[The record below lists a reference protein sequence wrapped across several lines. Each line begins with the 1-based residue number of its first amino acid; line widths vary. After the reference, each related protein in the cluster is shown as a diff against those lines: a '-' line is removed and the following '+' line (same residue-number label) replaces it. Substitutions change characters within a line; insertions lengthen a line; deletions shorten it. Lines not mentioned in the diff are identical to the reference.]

1 MLMFGILATILVF
14 AFLIFFHEL
23 GHFLLARSL
32 GIGVKT
38 FSLGF
43 GPALFSRTWGKTS
56 CQVAA
61 VPLGGFVSL
70 VGETPEAEI
79 PEPFTPAESFTLR
92 PARQR
97 FLVILAGPL
106 FNLLLAWILCWGLL
120 WVNGLSEIPP
130 VVGAILNDS
139 PAAASPLQPGDRVLA
154 LNDTPVRSWE
164 DLPRFMRRNKGLP
177 VTFTVARADAPPRTF
192 VLTPALISQT
202 TPEGETFESWGI
214 GIQSGPASHREL
226 SLIRAAGAGFAQTA
240 DMAALIWTSLADLVS
255 GHESLQNL
263 GGPVLIVRSL
273 SQQAKHS
280 LINLL
285 LLTALIS
292 VNLGILNL
300 LPIPVLDGGHL
311 FFLAFEAVFRRP
323 VPFAIQ
329 EKAMLGGL
337 FLLIGLMLFATFN
350 DIVRLLGGPSG

>member
-1 MLMFGILATILVF
+1 MSGILATILVF

-23 GHFLLARSL
+23 GHFLLARAL
-32 GIGVKT
+32 GIGVRT

-43 GPALFSRTWGKTS
+43 GPVLFARTVGKTV
-56 CQVAA
+56 CQLAA

-70 VGETPEAEI
+70 VGETPDMEI
-79 PEPFTPAESFTLR
+79 AKPFTPAESFSLR

-97 FLVILAGPL
+97 FLVILAGPV
-106 FNLLLAWILCWGLL
+106 FNLLLAWFLCWGLL
-120 WVNGLSEIPP
+120 WANGLSETPP
-130 VVGAILNDS
+130 VVGAILENS
-139 PAAASPLQPGDRVLA
+139 PAASSPLRPGDRVLS
-154 LNDTPVRSWE
+154 LNGTPVRRWE
-164 DLPRFMRRNKGLP
+164 DMPRFLRRNGDRP
-177 VTFTVARADAPPRTF
+177 ITFVVAQEGAPPQSF
-192 VLTPALISQT
+192 VLAPALLSHT
-202 TPEGETFESWGI
+202 TPEGETFTSWGI
-214 GIQSGPASHREL
+214 GILPGQAARKEL
-226 SLIRAAGAGFAQTA
+226 SFFQAAAAGFSRSA
-240 DMAALIWTSLADLVS
+240 DMVVLIWSSLADLVS
-255 GHESLQNL
+255 GRESAKNI
-263 GGPVLIVRSL
+263 GGPLLIVQAL
-273 SQQAKHS
+273 SQQADHG

-311 FFLAFEAVFRRP
+311 FFLAFEALFRRP

-337 FLLIGLMLFATFN
+337 LFLIGLMLFATFN

>member
-1 MLMFGILATILVF
+1 
-14 AFLIFFHEL
+14 
-23 GHFLLARSL
+23 
-32 GIGVKT
+32 
-38 FSLGF
+38 
-43 GPALFSRTWGKTS
+43 
-56 CQVAA
+56 
-61 VPLGGFVSL
+61 
-70 VGETPEAEI
+70 
-79 PEPFTPAESFTLR
+79 
-92 PARQR
+92 
-97 FLVILAGPL
+97 
-106 FNLLLAWILCWGLL
+106 
-120 WVNGLSEIPP
+120 
-130 VVGAILNDS
+130 
-139 PAAASPLQPGDRVLA
+139 
-154 LNDTPVRSWE
+154 
-164 DLPRFMRRNKGLP
+164 MRRNKGLP

-226 SLIRAAGAGFAQTA
+226 SLIRAAGAGFAQTV

-337 FLLIGLMLFATFN
+337 CLLIGLMLFATFN